1 MSWAQVAETCLQA
14 GVPLSKLKYFREFLE
29 EGGIRLTDTRHML
42 DMVLFIL
49 NQERDQVKKEIE
61 GKCMSV
67 IFNGTSRLS
76 EVLAVVLR
84 FVDSDAKIQQHLI
97 QMMFLMKS
105 LTGEETARELI
116 NILSVSLSPK
126 QRLCGREQ
134 MGKSMALFSKTRW
147 QSRWMVMHQIM
158 VQFGDVVPFL
168 TNEGHSF
175 PFSHNRAEYSATPV
189 TES

>member
-1 MSWAQVAETCLQA
+1 MFASRSTSIYYIV
-14 GVPLSKLKYFREFLE
+14 SKLKYFRELLE

-49 NQERDQVKKEIE
+49 NQERDQVKKDIE

-67 IFNGTSRLS
+67 IFNGTSRLG

-84 FVDSDAKIQQHLI
+84 FVDSDATIQQHLI

-116 NILSVSLSPK
+116 NVLSVSLSPK
-126 QRLCGREQ
+126 QRLYGREQ

-147 QSRWMVMHQIM
+147 QSRWVVMHQIM
-158 VQFGDVVPFL
+158 VQFSDVVPFL
-168 TNEGHSF
+168 INEGHHSF
-175 PFSHNRAEYSATPV
+175 PFSRNRAEYSATSV

>member
-1 MSWAQVAETCLQA
+1 MFASRNLLV
-14 GVPLSKLKYFREFLE
+14 SKLKHFGELLE

-49 NQERDQVKKEIE
+49 NQGRDQVKKEME

-67 IFNGTSRLS
+67 IFNGTSRRG

-84 FVDSDAKIQQHLI
+84 FADSDAKIQQHLI

-116 NILSVSLSPK
+116 HVLSVSLSPK

-134 MGKSMALFSKTRW
+134 TA
-147 QSRWMVMHQIM
+147 
-158 VQFGDVVPFL
+158 
-168 TNEGHSF
+168 
-175 PFSHNRAEYSATPV
+175 RAWHCSARPGGRV
-189 TES
+189 GGW